1 MAAGSCA
8 PERRDASCSRNPP
21 LPLRSHH
28 AMRFDLAPER
38 LRQISASQSLPP
50 PVRRN
55 SINMLDKLK
64 RELVPAAGDKLVLK
78 LSPPPPPLADKQA
91 CAFAHVTM
99 RSHLQDACGV
109 KDDVKAAPKP
119 AVDTAKPDGDV
130 DEIYLSSPPSHLGAE
145 ACGIKSAA
153 AEELA
158 AKSAAAEEDAESAT
172 EEATAEEAATKKATT
187 EEAAAKS
194 ATEEES
200 EEAATEESAA
210 EESATEEAQHEA
222 KNEKNKAPTK
232 AEKKDCAAGVANEAR
247 PHPPCLPSSLPSASL
262 YAVRVN
268 SINIMAENKTAG
280 KVGIMPADVFS
291 APPLG
296 AKAACD
302 KNDVV
307 KGVPE
312 AKSGAEASLDEST
325 LKKDPAAE
333 KDPAADKVDSDKA
346 KAMSSAHAPSPNAV
360 FWSKLDP
367 PTSPNGTKEAP
378 ALKPVTEDA
387 PAFKPVT
394 AGGAPLPSIKEFP
407 AEEPAPSGIADW
419 TTPSN
424 PRRKNGRKGASAP
437 IVRTKSITPVGGKNR
452 FGALLGTD
460 GNEGILGG
468 TGKVTGGSTPPT
480 ADSGA
485 TVDVE
490 TTTPEGSAAGRFPWS
505 KSYNLLRLFGILA
518 LICLGAA
525 FAHSSYSATS
535 ALLSSQRHD
544 SPWPTSPLATVAKPF
559 TPASPNGFCEV
570 GGNDTSSFAAIV
582 SSDSA
587 PANHPG
593 GHEDGSSW
601 GALMEAIKE
610 AVGEPLH
617 LIGEP
622 PASVKEIYEKQPA
635 EADLETVP
643 ASRNSMERKGEPE
656 IDLVGPVYSNRT
668 GIIARG
674 RDTVLPVNDTSPEM
688 RFADAGNTPE
698 KLVETGLGAPVSSIG
713 EWRVNRLA
721 TASPAT
727 TKDLFLQLG
736 RAIDP
741 LLAEPA
747 WPAEVR
753 AAQISD
759 SNSVQSDIS
768 SVSRVCADRQPRC
781 AAPVAWHAEPHH
793 ALTDELCKTD
803 KPPANPPV
811 DKLSID
817 LPSPFHF
824 PFMSGPSSSAPVRT
838 QQRCQFWAALF
849 LLLGACGGVLPSV
862 RRSSSGRLVRCRT
875 GARRGA
881 WLLILAALL
890 PLACAPSVYT
900 SGSGESGS
908 GEIGSGEVDI
918 DPSPSPEPS
927 PAPSP
932 EPSPFPEFPEPSPEP
947 EPSPS
952 PEFPEPSPEPEP
964 SPSPEFPEPSPEP
977 EPSPSPEFPKPS
989 PPPGAGDVEIID
1001 STVSGCSS
1009 GRYGGVVRAASSGA
1023 VSIIGSTVSGCSA
1036 SDSGAVSIIDSDV
1049 TSCSADSVRHEGGV
1063 VYAQYSG
1070 AVSIIDSDVSDCSAY
1085 HRGGVVHAYYS
1096 ESLSIAGIDFID
1108 NRAVRGSG
1116 SVLYLSNTP
1125 SSISDA
1131 SFTGNTAGDDNDGAT
1146 IEAVSSPINWDCRL
1160 GSWMPRKGSFFGDFS

>member
-1 MAAGSCA
+1 MFSTPKLDDCHGAWYVRVNSTNIMSENGTIVVGS
-8 PERRDASCSRNPP
+8 
-21 LPLRSHH
+21 
-28 AMRFDLAPER
+28 
-38 LRQISASQSLPP
+38 
-50 PVRRN
+50 
-55 SINMLDKLK
+55 
-64 RELVPAAGDKLVLK
+64 VPARDGRIKVVLSESK
-78 LSPPPPPLADKQA
+78 SSSLLGEK
-91 CAFAHVTM
+91 T
-99 RSHLQDACGV
+99 ACGV

-200 EEAATEESAA
+200 EEAATEEAAA
-210 EESATEEAQHEA
+210 EESATEEAVVAEESATEEA
-222 KNEKNKAPTK
+222 VV
-232 AEKKDCAAGVANEAR
+232 AEE
-247 PHPPCLPSSLPSASL
+247 SATN
-262 YAVRVN
+262 VW
-268 SINIMAENKTAG
+268 AG
-280 KVGIMPADVFS
+280 KITGMFLENDIQDLQEMLCVSDNS
-291 APPLG
+291 
-296 AKAACD
+296 KAAALL
-302 KNDVV
+302 VERV
-307 KGVPE
+307 WQALGVLAQAFSLESPCYQDDETPASAKTFPE
-312 AKSGAEASLDEST
+312 ETASAGIDEWT
-325 LKKDPAAE
+325 T
-333 KDPAADKVDSDKA
+333 
-346 KAMSSAHAPSPNAV
+346 PSPLRKIERKGEPSLV
-360 FWSKLDP
+360 DCSKNTTPMDP
-367 PTSPNGTKEAP
+367 PTAPNGVTKSAP
-378 ALKPVTEDA
+378 ALT
-387 PAFKPVT
+387 PAAT
-394 AGGAPLPSIKEFP
+394 GGAPLPSSEEFPGDADWTVSAKEFP
-407 AEEPAPSGIADW
+407 GGISDR

-424 PRRKNGRKGASAP
+424 PRRKKGRKGASAP
-437 IVRTKSITPVGGKNR
+437 IVRTKNTTPVGGSNR

-468 TGKVTGGSTPPT
+468 TGKVPRGSTPPT
-480 ADSGA
+480 RDSGA

-490 TTTPEGSAAGRFPWS
+490 TTTVTTPEGSAAGRFSWP

-544 SPWPTSPLATVAKPF
+544 SPWPTSPPATVAKPF

-622 PASVKEIYEKQPA
+622 PASVKDFYEKQPGG
-635 EADLETVP
+635 ADLETVP

-656 IDLVGPVYSNRT
+656 IDLVGPVYSSRS
-668 GIIARG
+668 GIIVRE
-674 RDTVLPVNDTSPEM
+674 TVLPVNGTEM
-688 RFADAGNTPE
+688 RSADAGNTPE
-698 KLVETGLGAPVSSIG
+698 KLVETGLGAPVSSMHAGG

-736 RAIDP
+736 RAIGP

-793 ALTDELCKTD
+793 ALTDERSKTD

-811 DKLSID
+811 DKLLSID
-817 LPSPFHF
+817 LPCPFHF

-849 LLLGACGGVLPSV
+849 LLLGACGGVLLSV

-890 PLACAPSVYT
+890 PLACAPSDHT
-900 SGSGESGS
+900 SGSGDFQVTVGGGSYPSEVSWDLTCSGAL
-908 GEIGSGEVDI
+908 IGSGGAPYSGTLSAPPGECTLDMY
-918 DPSPSPEPS
+918 DSWGDGWNGNEWEGAGYTFTLGSGSYGSETACRT
-927 PAPSP
+927 PAAPHGS
-932 EPSPFPEFPEPSPEP
+932 
-947 EPSPS
+947 
-952 PEFPEPSPEPEP
+952 
-964 SPSPEFPEPSPEP
+964 
-977 EPSPSPEFPKPS
+977 
-989 PPPGAGDVEIID
+989 GAGDGE
-1001 STVSGCSS
+1001 GHGLPHPALSS
-1009 GRYGGVVRAASSGA
+1009 QPQHGGVVYASRSGAVSIIGSDVSDCSADNGGVVYAWSSGT

-1036 SDSGAVSIIDSDV
+1036 GLY
-1049 TSCSADSVRHEGGV
+1049 GGV
-1063 VYAQYSG
+1063 VRATS
-1070 AVSIIDSDVSDCSAY
+1070 
-1085 HRGGVVHAYYS
+1085 S
-1096 ESLSIAGIDFID
+1096 ESLSIAGVDFID
-1108 NRAVRGSG
+1108 NSADTSG
-1116 SVLYLSNTP
+1116 SVLYLDKTHP
-1125 SSISDA
+1125 SISAA

-1146 IEAVSSPINWDCRL
+1146 IQTDKPIDWDCRL